1 MSFTEWELLICY
13 FVGKPWDQPLGLCQ
27 CFIRAVMKWK
37 DFLPSSLT
45 AGVVPKKQELPLST
59 KYQYII
65 KDVNIK
71 IFEKNSKRKT
81 VDGFAHRYYKYSTLE
96 LEWFWVR
103 EMCACCQGLVFGVF
117 SEILR
122 RLCKVMFR
130 WFFKVERYYLIWIS
144 VEYVEQV
151 FNFFDNF
158 IHVFKIFWSYL
169 WYLFISFFND
179 PLSLIRILGLLA

>member
-1 MSFTEWELLICY
+1 MRPTTG
-13 FVGKPWDQPLGLCQ
+13 FVSVFHQ
-27 CFIRAVMKWK
+27 
-37 DFLPSSLT
+37 SSDE
-45 AGVVPKKQELPLST
+45 VKRFSPQFSHSWSSSKKQELPLST

-96 LEWFWVR
+96 LGWFWVR

-130 WFFKVERYYLIWIS
+130 WFFKVERYYLTWIS